1 MALQMGVGGTRALAH
16 LLYFDMVYSDVF
28 GILFSQ
34 CGEISKMTQA
44 ATQVEGEVISAIDQL
59 AWHDMARRPYC

>member
-1 MALQMGVGGTRALAH
+1 
-16 LLYFDMVYSDVF
+16 MVYSDVF

-34 CGEISKMTQA
+34 CGEISKMTHA

-59 AWHDMARRPYC
+59 AWHDMARRPYCLTTSGRHGLDGLDTPREVLI

>member
-1 MALQMGVGGTRALAH
+1 
-16 LLYFDMVYSDVF
+16 MVYSDVF